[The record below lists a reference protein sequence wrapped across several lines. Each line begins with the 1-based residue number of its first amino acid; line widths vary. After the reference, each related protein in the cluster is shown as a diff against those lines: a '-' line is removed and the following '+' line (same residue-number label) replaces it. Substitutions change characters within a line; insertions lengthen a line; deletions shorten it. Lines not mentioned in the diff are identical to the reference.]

1 MKLKFEN
8 IYKSIKGINEDIE
21 LPSLVLLTGLN
32 GAGKTQLLESINN
45 KNIKVLDNGNVVE
58 KIKYIN
64 LKNDYIHCSD
74 YSNISNQSDIKKK
87 QVILQKI
94 EEYNLTGNMNSNIS
108 ISLSHGDNINI
119 NEIIN
124 NIKTASE
131 QLNIPSK
138 DFEYRDLNFWLG
150 NYNEKRE
157 PFEMLDLAKLFTTY
171 YESKMKNE
179 FKRFQNNGGLTD
191 SEFVEKYGRDP
202 VELFDELL
210 THISPNLKINYI
222 KPREYDEVKSVSL
235 INKETGDILNFNDLS
250 TGEKV
255 MFKLLVTIFSNK
267 ENLIT
272 KPDLI
277 LLDEIDSG
285 LHPSL
290 MKKFICYICDVFIK
304 QLGIKVFMT
313 THSPTTVGLIDD
325 ESLFFVS
332 KELPRIRKI
341 SKKEAI
347 KNLTSEIP
355 LLNVD
360 YEARRKV
367 FVESKDDE
375 IVYTNIYNCL
385 VQNQLVGE
393 KTPLVFIS
401 TGTSTGDITGSSDWV
416 KELCKKFN
424 ENGDESVFGIIDWDL
439 KNNSKDHVFV
449 LSNGKKY
456 SIENCILDPLL
467 VGMFLVRMGYGQ
479 KYDIN
484 IKLNDLYNMN
494 NNECQSIVNVVLSY
508 FGYNLNNCIENEY
521 CNNYELNIPTE
532 FFKEQGHSLEDKY
545 KSLFPELKKYNKLI
559 FKIVNDVIIDFPKFC
574 PKDFQNLFCDI
585 ISN

>member
-8 IYKSIKGINEDIE
+8 IYKSIKGINEELE

-32 GAGKTQLLESINN
+32 GAGKTQLLEAIHN
-45 KNIKVLDNGNVVE
+45 KSIKVLDNDNVVE
-58 KIKYIN
+58 KIKYVN

-87 QVILQKI
+87 QVVLKKI
-94 EEYNLTGNMNSNIS
+94 EEYNLTGNMTS
-108 ISLSHGDNINI
+108 NINI
-119 NEIIN
+119 TLSHSDNIDIHEIIN
-124 NIKTASE
+124 NIKAASE

-150 NYNEKRE
+150 NYKEKRE
-157 PFEMLDLAKLFTTY
+157 PFEMLDLAKLFTIY
-171 YESKMKNE
+171 YESKMKNDL
-179 FKRFQNNGGLTD
+179 KRFQNNGGLTD
-191 SEFVEKYGRDP
+191 SEFVEKYGSDP

-222 KPREYDEVKSVSL
+222 KPKEYDEVKSVSL
-235 INKETGDILNFNDLS
+235 INRETGDILNFNDLS

-290 MKKFICYICDVFIK
+290 MKKFIGYINDMFIK
-304 QLGIKVFMT
+304 QLDIKVFMT

-325 ESLFFVS
+325 ESLFFVN
-332 KELPRIRKI
+332 KELPRIEKI

-347 KNLTSEIP
+347 KNLTLEIP

-375 IVYTNIYNCL
+375 FAYTNIYNCL
-385 VQNQLVGE
+385 VQNQLLGE

-401 TGTSTGDITGSSDWV
+401 TGTSTGDTTGSSDWV

-424 ENGDESVFGIIDWDL
+424 ENGDGSVFGIIDWDL
-439 KNNSKDHVFV
+439 KNDSKDHVFV
-449 LSNGKKY
+449 LSAKKKY

-479 KYDIN
+479 KYNIN

-494 NNECQSIVNVVLSY
+494 NDDCQSVVNAVLSY
-508 FGYNLNNCIENEY
+508 FEYDLNNCNENEY
-521 CNNYELNIPTE
+521 CNNYRLNIPVE

-574 PKDFQNLFCDI
+574 PKDFQNVFCEI
-585 ISN
+585 INN